1 MLGKDDTKEKQM
13 QQELFNHLKL
23 SKKNREIAE
32 QYLDMECPENAALLE
47 DVERQDFASFW
58 RRSGDYVEWLQKKK
72 RLEELGRYLR
82 FLMQAGGAASWVFF
96 VHESYNAS
104 GAEL

>member
-32 QYLDMECPENAALLE
+32 QYRTKITTQGIVHPQVAEDAEHIYYVYVLTMEDRDGFRA
-47 DVERQDFASFW
+47 
-58 RRSGDYVEWLQKKK
+58 Y
-72 RLEELGRYLR
+72 
-82 FLMQAGGAASWVFF
+82 M
-96 VHESYNAS
+96 
-104 GAEL
+104 